1 MKKKLILGICLILVL
16 SFTLAACGGGSGSGD
31 GDKNAAVSINS
42 PEDFP
47 GHSIAV
53 QTATTAADSVNE
65 LNADGKIDVHEYESV
80 TQCFDD
86 LSLGRA
92 DAVYVDSVVSSYYTT
107 GKDEYKRS
115 WLSEIP
121 EPMAICL
128 AKGNDKLTAAV
139 EAAIDTMY
147 FDGTMADIAKK
158 NFGDD
163 FTAGLRD
170 VKEAPVIPTDFTTA
184 AKGILSV
191 GMEATYPP
199 MEYTS
204 DDGKDFIGF
213 DVDVSNRIAELLGLK
228 VEFVN
233 TSWDG
238 IFAGL
243 DKGQYDIIASAVSIN
258 DEREEKFSLTK
269 PYVANALCIV
279 VRND

>member
-1 MKKKLILGICLILVL
+1 MKKKLILSVCLILVL
-16 SFTLAACGGGSGSGD
+16 SFTLAACGGGSS
-31 GDKNAAVSINS
+31 DKGEAVDITS
-42 PEDFP
+42 PEDFS

-53 QTATTAADSVNE
+53 QTDTTAAYSVKE
-65 LNADGKIDVHEYESV
+65 LNGDGKIDVHEYESI

-86 LSLGRA
+86 LTLGRV
-92 DAVYVDSVVSSYYTT
+92 DAVYVDSVVSSFYTS

-115 WLSEIP
+115 WLSDVP
-121 EPMAICL
+121 EPMALCL
-128 AKGNDKLTAAV
+128 AKGNDQLTAAV

-147 FDGTMADIAKK
+147 SDGSMAEIAKK

-170 VKEAPVIPTDFTTA
+170 VKEAPAIPADFSTETDGVLA
-184 AKGILSV
+184 V

-199 MEYTS
+199 MEYTT
-204 DDGKDFIGF
+204 DDGKDLIGF
-213 DVDVSNRIAELLGLK
+213 DIDVSNRIGELLGLK

-243 DKGQYDIIASAVSIN
+243 EKGQYDVIASAVSITP
-258 DEREEKFSLTK
+258 EREETFSLTK
-269 PYVANALCIV
+269 PYVANALCVV